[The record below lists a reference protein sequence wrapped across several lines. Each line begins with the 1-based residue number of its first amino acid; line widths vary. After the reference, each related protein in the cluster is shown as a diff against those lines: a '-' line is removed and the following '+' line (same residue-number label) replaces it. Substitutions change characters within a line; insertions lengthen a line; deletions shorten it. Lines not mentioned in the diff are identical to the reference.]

1 MSETSKRVEFAGD
14 AGNALVGQLELP
26 RAGLRAFAILAHCFT
41 CSKDLKAERR
51 ISRALAE
58 RGIAVLRFDFTG
70 LGESGGDFAASN
82 FTSNLEDLLAAA
94 AFLEKHYR
102 SPELLVGHSLGG
114 AAVLAVAKRI
124 PSVRA
129 VATIGAPSDM
139 DHLHAM
145 LERRVPELAS
155 EGEAEIDLGGGP
167 LRLHKQLLDDLCQHR
182 LEPAISSIG
191 LPLMIFHS
199 PIDRVVGI
207 DHARRIF
214 EWAKHP
220 KSFVALDGA
229 DHLLLTRAEDSVF
242 LAEVLSSW
250 AARYLSAGPTAAPL
264 PAVERG
270 EVEVAGGERGLTEEA
285 WTRSHHFYS
294 DEPTEDGG
302 DDLGPSPY
310 DLLLAALGS
319 CTAMTLRLYADRKGW
334 PLEAI
339 RVRLSHARIHARDCK
354 ECESEEGQISK
365 IERKISV
372 VGDLSGGQKEHLLE
386 IANRCPVHRTLT
398 HEIHIESSLVE

>member
-1 MSETSKRVEFAGD
+1 MSETSKRVEFAGG
-14 AGNALVGQLELP
+14 AGNRLVGQLELP

-51 ISRALAE
+51 ISTALAD

-70 LGESGGDFAASN
+70 LGESGGDFAATN

-94 AFLEKHYR
+94 AFLEEHYR

-114 AAVLAVAKRI
+114 AAVLAVARRI
-124 PSVRA
+124 PEVRA
-129 VATIGAPSDM
+129 VATIGAPSDT
-139 DHLHAM
+139 DHLQAM
-145 LERRVPELAS
+145 LERRAPELES
-155 EGEAEIDLGGGP
+155 EGVAEIDLGGGP
-167 LRLHKQLLDDLCQHR
+167 LRLRKQLLEDLCQHR
-182 LEPAISSIG
+182 LEPAIGSLG

-199 PIDRVVGI
+199 PVDRVVGI

-229 DHLLLTRAEDSVF
+229 DHLLLARPADSRFV
-242 LAEVLSSW
+242 AEVLASW
-250 AARYLSAGPTAAPL
+250 ASRYLESGEEAAAAPQL
-264 PAVERG
+264 ERG
-270 EVEVAGGERGLTEEA
+270 EVEVQGGERGLTEEV
-285 WTRSHHFYS
+285 WSRSHFFYA
-294 DEPTEDGG
+294 DEPIEDGG
-302 DDLGPSPY
+302 NDLGPSPY

-334 PLEAI
+334 PLEAV
-339 RVRLSHARIHARDCK
+339 RVRLSHARIHARDCQ
-354 ECESEEGQISK
+354 ECESEEGKISR
-365 IERKISV
+365 IERKISL
-372 VGDLSGGQKEHLLE
+372 VGNLLGGQKDRLLE
-386 IANRCPVHRTLT
+386 IADRCPVHRTLT